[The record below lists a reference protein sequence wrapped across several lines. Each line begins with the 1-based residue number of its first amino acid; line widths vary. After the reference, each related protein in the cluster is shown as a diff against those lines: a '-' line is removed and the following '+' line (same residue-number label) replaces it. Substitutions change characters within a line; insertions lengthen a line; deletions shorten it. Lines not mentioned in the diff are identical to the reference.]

1 MVSSASTLSVS
12 PAGDAVEIV
21 EEFSLAVRPGHGRR
35 AAVMREPQISRVAGV
50 AAAIEFGRA
59 LQHDHAAAGARRRDG
74 GAERGIAA
82 AHHDNVEGLREI
94 HRAGSMPCFAAAGNG
109 RGGNR
114 DKVAC
119 RFPGTKMKF
128 AHFSHIWAKPD
139 MTPHQ
144 RYEELWGELH
154 LCDALGYDYA
164 FCVEHHF
171 RPDESWISSPSLFA
185 VGAGART
192 KRLRVGPMGYIV
204 PLYHPLRLAEEIAIV
219 DQMLGGRMEC
229 GLVPG
234 INADYFRPFGLD
246 YDLRKTPT
254 LEFVAYMRAAYGET
268 QPFEFRGDN
277 FHTVE
282 PTRLAV
288 QPVQKPHPPLWM
300 MSRDPRTLEFCA
312 ANGINP
318 GYFLDLSARRCR
330 RRATAYSWTA
340 GKRPAMRA
348 SRISPIARWSMS
360 TTATR
365 RRSTV
370 ALARAARAYEG
381 FLPQP
386 KPGET
391 FEERVRE
398 HAKKFIGR
406 GEPGASEIMAN
417 VFDADFLMKHEL
429 VFIGSPDT
437 VTRKLRAAA
446 RSRPVQRVPGRIQ
459 FLRPAGRRRDA
470 LDPAVR

>member
-1 MVSSASTLSVS
+1 
-12 PAGDAVEIV
+12 
-21 EEFSLAVRPGHGRR
+21 
-35 AAVMREPQISRVAGV
+35 
-50 AAAIEFGRA
+50 
-59 LQHDHAAAGARRRDG
+59 
-74 GAERGIAA
+74 
-82 AHHDNVEGLREI
+82 
-94 HRAGSMPCFAAAGNG
+94 
-109 RGGNR
+109 
-114 DKVAC
+114 
-119 RFPGTKMKF
+119 MKF
-128 AHFSHIWAKPD
+128 AHFSHIWAKPG

-144 RYEELWGELH
+144 RYEELWRELV
-154 LCDALGYDYA
+154 LCDALGFDYS

-171 RPDESWISSPSLFA
+171 RPDESWISSPSLYT

-192 KRLRVGPMGYIV
+192 KQMRIGPMGYVV

-254 LEFVAYMRAAYGET
+254 LEFVDYLRAAFGET
-268 QPFEFRGDN
+268 QPFTFAGDN

-312 ANGINP
+312 ANGIYP
-318 GYFLDLSARRCR
+318 GYFLVYPRKDAAPRYRKFLDDWKKAGWPQKPNI
-330 RRATAYSWTA
+330 AYCTIIYVDETDQKA
-340 GKRPAMRA
+340 LD
-348 SRISPIARWSMS
+348 
-360 TTATR
+360 
-365 RRSTV
+365 V

-381 FLPQP
+381 FLPPP
-386 KPGET
+386 KPGES

-417 VFDADFLMKHEL
+417 VFNPDYLMQHEL
-429 VFIGSPDT
+429 VFVGSAET
-437 VTRKLRAAA
+437 VAGKIKAAA
-446 RSRPVQRVPGRIQ
+446 EAGLFNVFLGEFNFSDLPEADLLRSIRLFGEKVIPV
-459 FLRPAGRRRDA
+459 LRGYEPF
-470 LDPAVR
+470 